1 MKRKTLSQNFSE
13 EAYSALLLNGIIIG
27 MCPLSVSP
35 SRTAICPINPRFLPQ
50 VRIRTNIK
58 SFGKLRFP
66 PNKDVK
72 MPNLLIYI
80 SCLPVVYVV

>member
-13 EAYSALLLNGIIIG
+13 EAYSALLLNGIIVG
-27 MCPLSVSP
+27 MNPLSVSP

-50 VRIRTNIK
+50 VRTRTNK

-66 PNKDVK
+66 PNKDVE
-72 MPNLLIYI
+72 NA
-80 SCLPVVYVV
+80 

>member
-1 MKRKTLSQNFSE
+1 LRTKFYVKKNPISVLQNFSE

-27 MCPLSVSP
+27 MYPLSVSP

-50 VRIRTNIK
+50 VRIRTNNK

-66 PNKDVK
+66 PNKDVE
-72 MPNLLIYI
+72 NA
-80 SCLPVVYVV
+80 